1 MALLKNGTRIHGF
14 GVVEG
19 LLSVGSIVTTN
30 STPLQIASSITRSS
44 SNTTGTI
51 VITNGG
57 GLATRGNIYS
67 GNIVIT
73 GAVNSNGITFTDNTR
88 QTTSALEKSNTQTQS
103 LNGSL
108 IVGRAS
114 VNYLQF
120 TGNTTSNGP
129 VLSTEGTDTN
139 IDINIRPKGIGAVNV
154 ETSGTSTFLN
164 VRNPTALAILNVTAS
179 GSCTRSQ
186 IVTFASGNG
195 SEANLLIYTTGA
207 AGNPPASAKISSST
221 GKSTLQVEG
230 GQSASI
236 NIVTL
241 GASSTATANLQI
253 RSGVGGS
260 FSGDAGILVYGK
272 TNSLKLIHTGT
283 SSGSRFDMGGDSPL
297 STAGDF
303 ATANIT
309 SSLTDGVSS
318 LRVIGGNRADFKLS
332 ANGNAGG
339 AGTSGYTSFDVESIG
354 TSINPVYA
362 NVSSTFGGVNVQ
374 ILGAQAGGF
383 AGFANMRMFARSTA
397 NLIIQ
402 SGSSGSTPGASL
414 KIFGDGSAPSYA
426 NIGSTTSA
434 ESQVNII
441 SSLPSTSNTTGALVV
456 IGGVGVTGNLYVG
469 GTNAGANGIYTDNL
483 RYSAN
488 GQPWVMGSAT
498 NESQLAKAW
507 VNFNGV
513 SGVSVRASYN
523 VSSVTRVSSGRYTIT
538 FTTAFVDANYAVVMY
553 NSASTGTAIDSFNN
567 QYAGGASGGRTTTDI
582 TVISFSA
589 SEVDSAFFDVV
600 IFR

>member
-19 LLSVGSIVTTN
+19 QLSVGSIVTTN

-73 GAVNSNGITFTDNTR
+73 GAVNSNGITFTDGTR

-103 LNGSL
+103 LAGSL
-108 IVGRAS
+108 IVGGAS

-164 VRNPTALAILNVTAS
+164 VRNPIGLAIANVTAS
-179 GSCTRSQ
+179 GACTRSQ
-186 IVTFASGNG
+186 IVTFAPGNG

-236 NIVTL
+236 NIITL

-253 RSGVGGS
+253 RSGIGGS
-260 FSGDAGILVYGK
+260 
-272 TNSLKLIHTGT
+272 
-283 SSGSRFDMGGDSPL
+283 
-297 STAGDF
+297 
-303 ATANIT
+303 
-309 SSLTDGVSS
+309 
-318 LRVIGGNRADFKLS
+318 
-332 ANGNAGG
+332 
-339 AGTSGYTSFDVESIG
+339 
-354 TSINPVYA
+354 
-362 NVSSTFGGVNVQ
+362 
-374 ILGAQAGGF
+374 
-383 AGFANMRMFARSTA
+383 
-397 NLIIQ
+397 
-402 SGSSGSTPGASL
+402 ASL
-414 KIFGDGSAPSYA
+414 KIFGDGTPAYA
-426 NIGSTTSA
+426 NIGSTTSVG
-434 ESQVNII
+434 SQVNII
-441 SSLPSTSNTTGALVV
+441 SSLPSTSNTTGALV
-456 IGGVGVTGNLYVG
+456 ITGGVGVTGNLNVF
-469 GTNAGANGIYTDNL
+469 GTAFFSSNTAPGIIVNNIVETANVVATAPGANVTVFLANNSIVYFTSNATANSNINYTYTSTTLLNSVL
-483 RYSAN
+483 AN
-488 GQPWVMGSAT
+488 GQSI
-498 NESQLAKAW
+498 S
-507 VNFNGV
+507 
-513 SGVSVRASYN
+513 
-523 VSSVTRVSSGRYTIT
+523 
-538 FTTAFVDANYAVVMY
+538 AVVMMTQG
-553 NSASTGTAIDSFNN
+553 STAYFANTVSVDGTNINTRWQNGVFPVAGSPNGIDVYTHTIIKTGNN
-567 QYAGGASGGRTTTDI
+567 Q
-582 TVISFSA
+582 F
-589 SEVDSAFFDVV
+589 VV
-600 IFR
+600 LGSQNKFA